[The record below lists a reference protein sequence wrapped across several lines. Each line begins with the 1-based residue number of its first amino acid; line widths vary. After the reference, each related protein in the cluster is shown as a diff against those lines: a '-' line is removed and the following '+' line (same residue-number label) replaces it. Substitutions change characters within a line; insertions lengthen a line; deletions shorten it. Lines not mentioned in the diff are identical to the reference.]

1 MVPVVDCGPPESQT
15 RVEATIL
22 RLTSAVKELQH
33 HSDSTDSEAV
43 RVLLL
48 DAQEELL
55 KFSSKCSN
63 THDGRCDDEYPNIT
77 PSQQFCQQPVRFSE
91 EEDLALLQTI
101 PLQDLLGTCFEQHKL
116 KDSRPSSGCISSV
129 STMSSLGGSSP
140 HTWAMPS
147 SRASCEAPTLSIP
160 GAPPT
165 RFDLRDTCR
174 SPRPTLPC
182 MESDNNGPS
191 SRQLGFMTSCLS
203 PRPTL
208 PCRTSCGSHAHSRE
222 IETSASVQN
231 EGTPSKCMTMHEDAI
246 AKSVR
251 RGHDNAIA
259 MHTRKLPLCLTKY
272 DYSSKPMH
280 GGGQVS
286 KSAGAEW
293 ESATVLTSVVPIEE
307 EEQEQQSDAW
317 ELEFLRRSMLD

>member
-43 RVLLL
+43 RVLLM

-55 KFSSKCSN
+55 KLSSKCSN
-63 THDGRCDDEYPNIT
+63 THEGRCDDEYRHVT
-77 PSQQFCQQPVRFSE
+77 SSQQFCQQPVRFSE

-140 HTWAMPS
+140 QTWATPA
-147 SRASCEAPTLSIP
+147 SRASCEAPTLSTA

-165 RFDLRDTCR
+165 RLDLRDTCR

-182 MESDNNGPS
+182 MKSDNAGPS
-191 SRQLGFMTSCLS
+191 SRQFGFRTSCLS

-208 PCRTSCGSHAHSRE
+208 PCRTSCGSHMHSGE
-222 IETSASVQN
+222 IKTSASVKD
-231 EGTPSKCMTMHEDAI
+231 EGTLPKRMTKYDNAI
-246 AKSVR
+246 AKSA
-251 RGHDNAIA
+251 G
-259 MHTRKLPLCLTKY
+259 TLPLCLTKY

-286 KSAGAEW
+286 KSAIAEW
-293 ESATVLTSVVPIEE
+293 ASATVLTSVVPIEE
-307 EEQEQQSDAW
+307 EGQEQESDAW